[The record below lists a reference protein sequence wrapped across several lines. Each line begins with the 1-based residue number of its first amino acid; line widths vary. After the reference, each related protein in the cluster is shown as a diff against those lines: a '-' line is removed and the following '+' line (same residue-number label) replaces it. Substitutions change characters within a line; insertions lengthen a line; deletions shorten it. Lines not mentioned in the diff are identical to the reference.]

1 MNNDFAEK
9 LLDRLYQAQKVVA
22 LTGAGIS
29 KESGIPTFRG
39 KDGLWK
45 ELSPQELASFEA
57 FYNNTAMVSKWYHH
71 RREIIEKTDP
81 NPGHYA
87 LAELENLLSNL
98 VIITQNVDNLH
109 QDAGS
114 QEVIELHGNI
124 MRNYCVECGKYYK
137 TQEFDEIYNSSPDN
151 IPHCYCG
158 GLIRPDVVWFG
169 EPLPQDS
176 IQKAI
181 QSSSE
186 ADIFLSIGTS
196 AQVVPAAEL
205 PYFALRSKAMVVE
218 INPNQTPLSNKADL
232 VFRRKAGEILPEL
245 VEQFKTKY
253 VN

>member
-1 MNNDFAEK
+1 MNNNFSEK
-9 LLDRLYQAQKVVA
+9 LLERLYKAQNVVA

-39 KDGLWK
+39 QDGLWK
-45 ELSPQELASFEA
+45 QLSPEELASFEA
-57 FYNNTAMVSKWYHH
+57 FYNNTAMVSQWYHH
-71 RREIIEKTDP
+71 RREIIEQTDP
-81 NPGHYA
+81 NAGHYA
-87 LAELENLLSNL
+87 LAELEKLLPNL

-109 QDAGS
+109 QSAGS
-114 QEVIELHGNI
+114 QDVIELHGNI
-124 MRNYCVECGKYYK
+124 MRNYCVECGKQYS
-137 TQEFDEIYNSSPDN
+137 TEEFDEIYNSSPQN

-181 QSSSE
+181 KWSSE

-205 PYFALRSKAMVVE
+205 PYLALRNEALVVE
-218 INPNQTPLSNKADL
+218 INPNQTPLSDQAHLLFKG
-232 VFRRKAGEILPEL
+232 KAGEILSDL
-245 VEQFKTKY
+245 VEQFNAKY